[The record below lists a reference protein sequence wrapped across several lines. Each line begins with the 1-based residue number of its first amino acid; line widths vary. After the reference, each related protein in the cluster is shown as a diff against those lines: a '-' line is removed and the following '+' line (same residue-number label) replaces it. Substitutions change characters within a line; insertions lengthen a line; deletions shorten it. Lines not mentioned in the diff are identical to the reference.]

1 MYYIKLRLSVYKKNV
16 TIINNF
22 RQPELK
28 ILVFVVSDLIEDLGT
43 YFVTV
48 FRKKFK

>member
-1 MYYIKLRLSVYKKNV
+1 V
-16 TIINNF
+16 TIIINNF

-48 FRKKFK
+48 FRKKNQIEKRFG